1 MMRNKK
7 LYKQRV
13 IIVNNTYYPHSTAD
27 DHLFLPASYIEQLEE
42 MTLYDPELH
51 RIARKGGFGVNGILV
66 LPQFETKPHDQVI
79 TRYD

>member
-1 MMRNKK
+1 MIICFC
-7 LYKQRV
+7 QRA
-13 IIVNNTYYPHSTAD
+13 ISSS
-27 DHLFLPASYIEQLEE
+27 FEE
-42 MTLYDPELH
+42 MTLYDPDLH